1 MENSIMIAQDNRITM
16 SRYDFTPIEKRCL
29 YYVIKEVRKLY
40 VDKEL
45 REDDKTY
52 QDLFSDM
59 YLHLKPEQLQS
70 LGDEVKDVYNALKR
84 LRERTIEINTEEVWM
99 VTSWIL
105 KAKHHKKTNTY
116 EVLVSSEILEYL
128 VELASQF
135 TEYSL
140 TVAISL
146 KSTYSQRFYEWCC
159 QYRNKGKFFLEVDRL
174 RYLLKIE
181 EKKSYENTAEIKRSI
196 LDVAQKELQELFEAG
211 QSDLYFTY
219 RVKDS
224 NKRKILSYWFDIHTR
239 ETEEQKK
246 IHFETTQAQI
256 RRIMEICTTFIK
268 RDEKYLNRV
277 LKYLHLYPNLA
288 AEVLGKL
295 HKKVNDYPRK
305 EIPAIIRYVLR
316 EDYGIK

>member
-1 MENSIMIAQDNRITM
+1 MKDSIMIAQDNRLTM
-16 SRYDFTPIEKRCL
+16 SRQDFTPIEKRCL
-29 YYVIKEVRKLY
+29 YYVIKEVRRLY
-40 VDKEL
+40 IDKDR
-45 REDDKTY
+45 REDEKTY

-59 YLHLKPEQLQS
+59 YLVLKSDHLQT
-70 LGDEVKDVYNALKR
+70 LGDEVKDVYNALRR
-84 LRERTIEINTEEVWM
+84 LKDKTIEIDNEEVWM
-99 VTSWIL
+99 LTSWVL
-105 KAKHHKKTNTY
+105 TAKHDKKKNTY
-116 EVLVSSEILEYL
+116 EVQVSHMILPYL

-146 KSTYSQRFYEWCC
+146 KSTYSQRFYEMCC

-181 EKKSYENTAEIKRSI
+181 DKKSYENTAEIKRSI

-224 NKRKILSYWFDIHTR
+224 NKRKILSYWFDIHTL
-239 ETEEQKK
+239 ETEEEKK
-246 IHFETTQAQI
+246 VHFETTQKQI
-256 RRIMEICTTFIK
+256 ARIMEICGTFIK
-268 RDEKYLNRV
+268 RDERYLKRV
-277 LKYLHLYPNLA
+277 LNHLQLYPNLA
-288 AEVLGKL
+288 AEVLEKL
-295 HKKVNDYPRK
+295 HTKVNNYSRK
-305 EIPAIIRYVLR
+305 ELAPIIRYVLR

>member
-1 MENSIMIAQDNRITM
+1 MGNSIMIAQDNRITM

-29 YYVIKEVRKLY
+29 YYVIKEVRRLY
-40 VDKEL
+40 VDKDR
-45 REDDKTY
+45 REDDKAY

-59 YLHLKPEQLQS
+59 YLTMKPEQLQS

-84 LRERTIEINTEEVWM
+84 LRNREIEINNDDMWM

-105 KAKHHKKTNTY
+105 KAKHDKKTNTY
-116 EVLVSSEILEYL
+116 EVLVSSEILKYL

-146 KSTYSQRFYEWCC
+146 KSTYSQRFYELCC
-159 QYRNKGKFFLEVDRL
+159 QYRNKGKFFLEIEKL

-181 EKKSYENTAEIKRSI
+181 GKKTYDNTAALKRGI
-196 LDVAQKELQELFEAG
+196 LDVAQRELQELFEAG

-219 RVKDS
+219 RVKDTD
-224 NKRKILSYWFDIHTR
+224 KRKILSYWFDIHTL
-239 ETEEQKK
+239 ETEKEKK
-246 IHFETTQAQI
+246 VHFETTQKQI
-256 RRIMEICTTFIK
+256 ARIMEICGTFIK
-268 RDEKYLNRV
+268 RDERYLKRV
-277 LKYLHLYPNLA
+277 LNHLQLYPNLA
-288 AEVLGKL
+288 AEVLEKL
-295 HKKVNDYPRK
+295 HTKVNNYSRK
-305 EIPAIIRYVLR
+305 ELAPIIRYVLR

>member
-1 MENSIMIAQDNRITM
+1 M
-16 SRYDFTPIEKRCL
+16 
-29 YYVIKEVRKLY
+29 Y

-159 QYRNKGKFFLEVDRL
+159 QYKNKGKFFLEVDRL

-181 EKKSYENTAEIKRSI
+181 DKKSYENTFEIKRRI
-196 LDVAQKELQELFEAG
+196 LDTAQKELQELFEAG

-224 NKRKILSYWFDIHTR
+224 DKKKILFCYPKFRITTGHLFRSGCTSYAVSSNRLSTGNQPALPSYR
-239 ETEEQKK
+239 PSVSRGEESCGR
-246 IHFETTQAQI
+246 T
-256 RRIMEICTTFIK
+256 
-268 RDEKYLNRV
+268 
-277 LKYLHLYPNLA
+277 P
-288 AEVLGKL
+288 
-295 HKKVNDYPRK
+295 HKADGFRASLPL
-305 EIPAIIRYVLR
+305 P
-316 EDYGIK
+316 

>member
-1 MENSIMIAQDNRITM
+1 MKDSIMIAQDNRLTM
-16 SRYDFTPIEKRCL
+16 SRQNFTPIEKRCL
-29 YYVIKEVRKLY
+29 YYVIKEVRRLY
-40 VDKEL
+40 IDKDR
-45 REDDKTY
+45 REDEKTY

-59 YLHLKPEQLQS
+59 YLVLKSEHLQT
-70 LGDEVKDVYNALKR
+70 LGDEVKDVYNALRR
-84 LRERTIEINTEEVWM
+84 LKDKTIEIDNEEVWM
-99 VTSWIL
+99 LTSWVL
-105 KAKHHKKTNTY
+105 TAKHDKKKNTY
-116 EVLVSSEILEYL
+116 EVQVSHMILPYL

-146 KSTYSQRFYEWCC
+146 KSTYSQRFYEMCC

-181 EKKSYENTAEIKRSI
+181 DKKSYENTAEIKRSI

-224 NKRKILSYWFDIHTR
+224 NKRKILSYWFDIHTL
-239 ETEEQKK
+239 ETEEEKK
-246 IHFETTQAQI
+246 VHFETTQKQI
-256 RRIMEICTTFIK
+256 ARIMEICGTFIK
-268 RDEKYLNRV
+268 RDERYLKRV
-277 LKYLHLYPNLA
+277 LNHLQLYPNLA
-288 AEVLGKL
+288 AEVLEKL
-295 HKKVNDYPRK
+295 HTKVNNYSRK
-305 EIPAIIRYVLR
+305 ELAPIIRYVLR

>member
-29 YYVIKEVRKLY
+29 YYVIKEVRRLY

-211 QSDLYFTY
+211 QSDLYLL
-219 RVKDS
+219 
-224 NKRKILSYWFDIHTR
+224 I
-239 ETEEQKK
+239 
-246 IHFETTQAQI
+246 
-256 RRIMEICTTFIK
+256 
-268 RDEKYLNRV
+268 
-277 LKYLHLYPNLA
+277 
-288 AEVLGKL
+288 G
-295 HKKVNDYPRK
+295 
-305 EIPAIIRYVLR
+305 
-316 EDYGIK
+316 

>member
-1 MENSIMIAQDNRITM
+1 MKDSIMIAQDNRLTM
-16 SRYDFTPIEKRCL
+16 SRQDFTPIEKRCL
-29 YYVIKEVRKLY
+29 YYVIKEVRRLY
-40 VDKEL
+40 IDKDR
-45 REDDKTY
+45 REDEKTY

-59 YLHLKPEQLQS
+59 YLVLKPDHLQT
-70 LGDEVKDVYNALKR
+70 LGDEVKDVYNALRR
-84 LRERTIEINTEEVWM
+84 LKDKTIEIDNEEVWM
-99 VTSWIL
+99 LTSWVL
-105 KAKHHKKTNTY
+105 TAKHDKKKNTY
-116 EVLVSSEILEYL
+116 EVQVSHMILPYL

-146 KSTYSQRFYEWCC
+146 KSTYSQRFYEMCC

-181 EKKSYENTAEIKRSI
+181 DKKSYENTAEIKRSI

-224 NKRKILSYWFDIHTR
+224 NKRKILSYWFDIHTL
-239 ETEEQKK
+239 ETEEEKK
-246 IHFETTQAQI
+246 VHFETTQKQI
-256 RRIMEICTTFIK
+256 ARIMEICGTFIK
-268 RDEKYLNRV
+268 RDERYLKRV
-277 LKYLHLYPNLA
+277 LNHLQLYPNLA
-288 AEVLGKL
+288 AEVLEKL
-295 HKKVNDYPRK
+295 HTKVNNYSRK
-305 EIPAIIRYVLR
+305 ELAPIIRYVLR

>member
-1 MENSIMIAQDNRITM
+1 MIAQDNRLTM
-16 SRYDFTPIEKRCL
+16 SRQDFTPIEKRCL
-29 YYVIKEVRKLY
+29 YYVIKEVRRLY
-40 VDKEL
+40 IDKDR
-45 REDDKTY
+45 REDEKTY

-59 YLHLKPEQLQS
+59 YLVLKPDHLQT
-70 LGDEVKDVYNALKR
+70 LGDEVKDVYNALRR
-84 LRERTIEINTEEVWM
+84 LKDKTIEIDNEEVWM
-99 VTSWIL
+99 LTSWVL
-105 KAKHHKKTNTY
+105 TAKHDKKKNTY
-116 EVLVSSEILEYL
+116 EVQVSHMILPYL

-146 KSTYSQRFYEWCC
+146 KSTYSQRFYEMCC

-181 EKKSYENTAEIKRSI
+181 DKKSYENTAEIKRSI

-224 NKRKILSYWFDIHTR
+224 NKRKILSYWFDIHTL
-239 ETEEQKK
+239 ETEEEKK
-246 IHFETTQAQI
+246 VHFETTQKQI
-256 RRIMEICTTFIK
+256 ARIMEICGTFIK
-268 RDEKYLNRV
+268 RDERYLKRV
-277 LKYLHLYPNLA
+277 LNHLQLYPNLA
-288 AEVLGKL
+288 AEVLEKL
-295 HKKVNDYPRK
+295 HTKVNNYSRK
-305 EIPAIIRYVLR
+305 ELAPIIRYVLR